1 MNFNIPSALSSRP
14 ETIWKLHR
22 LTSPCRQLSG
32 PKSGDF
38 NRKKSGFNHQKF
50 GVHHQKWGCIC
61 ICQWCLSRNEIS
73 FVTQNGYHMLSLI
86 FQVSSFRVWNRPF
99 PLPKL
104 IPRRQRR
111 PICSIQHPL
120 LWGLYPRSI
129 SESQSSHIVMIN
141 IPFPYIHRSC
151 SWKKKR
157 ISNRKLWIVYWRVCS
172 PMDPAVK
179 KRLPKHQLSG

>member
-1 MNFNIPSALSSRP
+1 
-14 ETIWKLHR
+14 
-22 LTSPCRQLSG
+22 
-32 PKSGDF
+32 
-38 NRKKSGFNHQKF
+38 
-50 GVHHQKWGCIC
+50 
-61 ICQWCLSRNEIS
+61 
-73 FVTQNGYHMLSLI
+73 VTQNGYHMLSLI

-129 SESQSSHIVMIN
+129 SESQSSHIVMKN

-151 SWKKKR
+151 SWKKKKR